1 VESHLSRSAPQLRTH
16 LPGRLVGLGIVC
28 GLAMAGLIARLA
40 YLQLVIYPQL
50 LQRSEGNRLRIVPI
64 AASRGNIYDR
74 KHRLLAGTRFSYS
87 VTLHPTKL
95 DKKSADDIYERLEKL
110 LDLPAELIA
119 RKVAAAGFQ
128 SPYPINLKRD
138 VDEKIIAQL
147 LENQAQ
153 YPGIGITQEA
163 VRFYPHNKALAHVL
177 GYTGEI
183 TQPEL
188 EKRAAKGYKQGDIIG
203 KAGLE
208 RIYDE
213 TLRGVAGGT
222 YMEVDARGRVI
233 RQFKEEEPTQGSHLV
248 LSIDYD
254 LQHVAE
260 QGLQGKKGAAIAMD
274 VATGEVLAMASN
286 PVYDPNIFTGTIS
299 PKVWSELQKQDH
311 PFHNRALNAYPP
323 GSTYKII
330 TTIAGAETGVV
341 TPASRWMSTGSL
353 RIGGMVMHD
362 HAAHGVVDIEQA
374 FAYSVN
380 TVYSE
385 IGLRLGPNIL
395 KKWADAYRLGQ
406 ATGISLPG
414 ESSGNIPD
422 RAWKR
427 KWLKEDWYAGDNANH
442 AIGQGFNQVT
452 PLQACSMMAAL
463 GNGGDVLKPQLVRAL
478 RLPDGKTQPALQ
490 REVRNHV
497 NLRPLTW
504 QMLSKGMIGSVR
516 YGTSTVLITPG
527 VVVGA
532 KTGTA
537 QDPPR
542 KDHAWIVALAP
553 MNKPRIAIAVFVE
566 NGGWGGSTAGPIAKA
581 MIDQYFGIAKPKPEG
596 DDKGAKGKEKPKSTH

>member
-1 VESHLSRSAPQLRTH
+1 VDSHLSRSAPPLRTL

-40 YLQLVIYPQL
+40 YLQLVIHPQL

-74 KHRLLAGTRFSYS
+74 KGRLMAGSRFSYS

-95 DKKSADDIYERLEKL
+95 DKKSADEIYERLEKL
-110 LDLPAELIA
+110 LDLPAALIA
-119 RKVAAAGFQ
+119 RKVDAAGFQ
-128 SPYPINLKRD
+128 SPYPIYLKRD
-138 VDEKIIAQL
+138 VDEKTIAQL
-147 LENQAQ
+147 MENQAKF
-153 YPGIGITQEA
+153 PGIGISQEA
-163 VRFYPHNKALAHVL
+163 VRFYPHGKMSAHVL

-183 TQPEL
+183 TQAEL
-188 EKRAAKGYKQGDIIG
+188 EKRAAKGYKQGDIMG

-213 TLRGVAGGT
+213 TLRGKAGGT
-222 YMEVDARGRVI
+222 FMEVDARGRVI
-233 RQFKEEEPTQGSHLV
+233 RQFKEEEPVQGTHLV
-248 LSIDYD
+248 LTIDYD
-254 LQHVAE
+254 LQHAAE
-260 QGLQGKKGAAIAMD
+260 QALQGKKGAAIAMD
-274 VATGEVLAMASN
+274 ANTGEVLAMASN

-299 PKVWSELQKQDH
+299 PKVWNDLQKQDH

-323 GSTYKII
+323 GSTYKIV

-341 TPASRWMSTGSL
+341 TPASRWNSTGSL
-353 RIGGMVMHD
+353 RIGGMLMTD

-374 FAYSVN
+374 LAYSVN
-380 TVYSE
+380 TAYSE
-385 IGLRLGPNIL
+385 IGLRLGPDTL

-406 ATGISLPG
+406 ETGISLPG

-452 PLQACSMMAAL
+452 PLQTCNMMVAL
-463 GNGGDVLKPQLVRAL
+463 GNGGDVLRPQLVRTL
-478 RLPDGKTQPALQ
+478 RLPDGKTENVLK
-490 REVRNHV
+490 REVLNHV
-497 NLRPLTW
+497 AIRPLTW
-504 QMLSKGMIGSVR
+504 QMVSKGLIGAVR
-516 YGTSTVLITPG
+516 YGTSGVLQTPG

-542 KDHAWIVALAP
+542 KDHAWIVAMAP
-553 MNKPRIAIAVFVE
+553 MDKPKLAVAVFVE

-581 MIDQYFGIAKPKPEG
+581 MIDQYFGVNKPKP
-596 DDKGAKGKEKPKSTH
+596 KASAQPAAQKPH